1 MSSLIQLK
9 YMAFHYVITC
19 FKCIII
25 SRTEYSFLSKQSA
38 MSVRKTAGFTFI
50 NWIISKM
57 VWDSE
62 SYKAGALCDNSY
74 EDKGGFENKPGMSH
88 LQPDQPKIRGH
99 APSSSFSS
107 KASDEEEIFQSGPYL
122 EVQTPSILQ

>member
-19 FKCIII
+19 FKRIII

-50 NWIISKM
+50 NWISKM
-57 VWDSE
+57 VWDSK
-62 SYKAGALCDNSY
+62 SYKVGALCDNSY
-74 EDKGGFENKPGMSH
+74 EGGQGRF
-88 LQPDQPKIRGH
+88 
-99 APSSSFSS
+99 
-107 KASDEEEIFQSGPYL
+107 
-122 EVQTPSILQ
+122 

>member
-25 SRTEYSFLSKQSA
+25 SQNEYSFLSKQFA
-38 MSVRKTAGFTFI
+38 MSVFKTAGFMFI
-50 NWIISKM
+50 NGVSEK

-62 SYKAGALCDNSY
+62 LRS
-74 EDKGGFENKPGMSH
+74 
-88 LQPDQPKIRGH
+88 RG
-99 APSSSFSS
+99 P
-107 KASDEEEIFQSGPYL
+107 ERQ
-122 EVQTPSILQ
+122 